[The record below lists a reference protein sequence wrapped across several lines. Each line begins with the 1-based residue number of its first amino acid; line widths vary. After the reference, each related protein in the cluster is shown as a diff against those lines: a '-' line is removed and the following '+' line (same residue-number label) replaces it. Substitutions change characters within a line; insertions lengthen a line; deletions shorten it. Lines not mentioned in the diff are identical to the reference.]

1 MISYRN
7 LTLVDAVEIFELEK
21 VIFTKEAW
29 SLAQVKEELGGA
41 RRLYIGAI
49 AVSEGD
55 DSSDRIVGYGGIAIN
70 GESADIHTVG
80 VIEEFRRQGI
90 AKRLMARLER
100 WAKDQGAKEFLLEM
114 RVGNLQAQPLYE
126 SLGYREISK
135 RKDYYAPGM
144 DAIVM
149 KKEVEHVESANVR

>member
-7 LTLVDAVEIFELEK
+7 LTLVDAIEIFELEK

-41 RRLYIGAI
+41 RRLYIGA
-49 AVSEGD
+49 VSSEGEK
-55 DSSDRIVGYGGIAIN
+55 SQIVGYGGIAIN

-100 WAKDQGAKEFLLEM
+100 WAKDQGAKDFLLEM
-114 RVGNLQAQPLYE
+114 RVGNLEAQPLYE
-126 SLGYREISK
+126 SLGYREISR

-149 KKEVEHVESANVR
+149 KKEVERGESANVR

>member
-7 LTLVDAVEIFELEK
+7 LTLIDAVAIFELEK
-21 VIFTKEAW
+21 EIFTKEAW
-29 SLAQVKEELGGA
+29 SLAQVKDELGGG

-49 AVSEGD
+49 DGD
-55 DSSDRIVGYGGIAIN
+55 ATSGKIVGYGGIALS
-70 GESADIHTVG
+70 GESADIHTVA
-80 VIEEFRRQGI
+80 VVEKFRRQGI

-100 WAKDQGAKEFLLEM
+100 WAKDQGASEFLLEM
-114 RVGNLQAQPLYE
+114 RVGNVEAKPLYQ
-126 SLGYREISK
+126 SLGYREVRV

-149 KKEVEHVESANVR
+149 SKSVGAP

>member
-7 LTLVDAVEIFELEK
+7 LTLVDAMEIFQLEK
-21 VIFTKEAW
+21 EIFTRESW

-49 AVSEGD
+49 NGD
-55 DSSDRIVGYGGIAIN
+55 LTQGEIVGYGGIALS
-70 GESADIHTVG
+70 GESADIHTVA
-80 VIEEFRRQGI
+80 VVEKFRRQGI

-100 WAKDQGAKEFLLEM
+100 WAKDQGANEFLLEM
-114 RVGNLQAQPLYE
+114 RVGNAEAKPLYE
-126 SLGYREISK
+126 SLGYREVRV

-149 KKEVEHVESANVR
+149 SKSAGVSR

>member
-1 MISYRN
+1 MITYRN
-7 LTLVDAVEIFELEK
+7 LTLVDAVEIYELEK

-41 RRLYIGAI
+41 RRLYIGA
-49 AVSEGD
+49 VSGEAEGKEQ
-55 DSSDRIVGYGGIAIN
+55 IVGYGGIAL
-70 GESADIHTVG
+70 GDESADIHTIAVVEG
-80 VIEEFRRQGI
+80 FRRQGI

-100 WAKDQGAKEFLLEM
+100 WAKDQGAKRLLLEM
-114 RVGNLQAQPLYE
+114 RVGNDEAKPLYE
-126 SLGYREISK
+126 SLGYEEISR

-149 KKEVEHVESANVR
+149 EKLIDQEAVK